1 MIVVFCLFEM
11 RHYKPA
17 RAYQTQQTTVYGA
30 VIGANWLCC
39 EWWQV
44 CRWATTV
51 YGGGAGSVDMPLEG
65 TAIGEWARGVW
76 MWNGFIIFSYFG
88 VRWLSC
94 VIWKWHS
101 LLIYIIVTERAQEIR
116 KCIYF
121 HVKCHTSQ
129 HNIHHMHA
137 CMSLTDAAIRIFLR
151 IVRFEWSCTW
161 RHMHEFNIWPTHTH
175 VNTPKNTDIFLHTW
189 ISYARATVASI
200 QTFITN
206 VEERFLRVGW
216 GGVLWRVVGV
226 VWVSYHIQPCDAY
239 IQKTWKYCWINERC
253 MINENRVRYC
263 AHQLDVFF
271 LTTCNTDYFH
281 PIIDSVISFLS
292 PPNST
297 ILGIHERVW
306 DLGWIYERS
315 TKTGLEIVM
324 IIWICFFNNS

>member
-65 TAIGEWARGVW
+65 AAIGEWARGVW
-76 MWNGFIIFSYFG
+76 MWNEFIIFSYFG

-161 RHMHEFNIWPTHTH
+161 RHMHEFNISPTHTRKHAKKHGHFFAH
-175 VNTPKNTDIFLHTW
+175 VNIVRSRNSRKHTDIHNECRGAFFACWVRWRFVAGSWSCVGIISHSTMWCIHTKDMN
-189 ISYARATVASI
+189 I
-200 QTFITN
+200 
-206 VEERFLRVGW
+206 L
-216 GGVLWRVVGV
+216 
-226 VWVSYHIQPCDAY
+226 
-239 IQKTWKYCWINERC
+239 
-253 MINENRVRYC
+253 
-263 AHQLDVFF
+263 LD
-271 LTTCNTDYFH
+271 
-281 PIIDSVISFLS
+281 
-292 PPNST
+292 
-297 ILGIHERVW
+297 
-306 DLGWIYERS
+306 
-315 TKTGLEIVM
+315 
-324 IIWICFFNNS
+324 